1 MLTFTSVVKYVIE
14 DTDNSQMKR
23 HTGQSLGESL
33 EQELLSLWSCPH
45 HLVGKMCPPIQKLS
59 ELSTTGILWQF
70 LHVGMINF

>member
-45 HLVGKMCPPIQKLS
+45 PPGR
-59 ELSTTGILWQF
+59 EDVSTNPEAL
-70 LHVGMINF
+70 